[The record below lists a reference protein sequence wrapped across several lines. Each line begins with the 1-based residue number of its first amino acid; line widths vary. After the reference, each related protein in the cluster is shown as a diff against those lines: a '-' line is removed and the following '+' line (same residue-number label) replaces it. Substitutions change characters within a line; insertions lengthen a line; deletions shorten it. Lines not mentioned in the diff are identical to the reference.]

1 MGLITK
7 EQEKAVKRLNSA
19 LKNLNKMKIVFVI
32 NNVGARYVEYKDTGV
47 LNAPN
52 RRAVEIELT
61 PEQVEKIGI
70 RKIGFDCGEDVMETI
85 ESVSLKS
92 L

>member
-1 MGLITK
+1 
-7 EQEKAVKRLNSA
+7 
-19 LKNLNKMKIVFVI
+19 MKILFVI
-32 NNVGARYVEYKDTGV
+32 NDGDAHYMEYEHTGI

-70 RKIGFDCGEDVMETI
+70 RKIGVNCGRDVMESI
-85 ESVSLKS
+85 ESVSLNA

>member
-1 MGLITK
+1 MECDELSSYALHITGYTSDRGLNDFLLQL
-7 EQEKAVKRLNSA
+7 ENEA
-19 LKNLNKMKIVFVI
+19 LRKH
-32 NNVGARYVEYKDTGV
+32 
-47 LNAPN
+47 APN

-70 RKIGFDCGEDVMETI
+70 RKIGVNCGKDIVETV
-85 ESVSLKS
+85 ESISLNA

>member
-1 MGLITK
+1 
-7 EQEKAVKRLNSA
+7 
-19 LKNLNKMKIVFVI
+19 MKILFVI
-32 NNVGARYVEYKDTGV
+32 NDGDGKYMDYTHTGV

-70 RKIGFDCGEDVMETI
+70 KKIGYDCGRDVMETI
-85 ESVSLKS
+85 ESVSLNA

>member
-1 MGLITK
+1 M
-7 EQEKAVKRLNSA
+7 
-19 LKNLNKMKIVFVI
+19 
-32 NNVGARYVEYKDTGV
+32 EYEHTGI

-70 RKIGFDCGEDVMETI
+70 RKIGVNCGRDLMETV
-85 ESVSLKS
+85 ESVSLNA

>member
-1 MGLITK
+1 
-7 EQEKAVKRLNSA
+7 
-19 LKNLNKMKIVFVI
+19 MKILFVI
-32 NNVGARYVEYKDTGV
+32 NDGDARRMEYEYTGV

-70 RKIGFDCGEDVMETI
+70 RKIGVSCGKDVMETV
-85 ESVSLKS
+85 ESVSLS
-92 L
+92 AL

>member
-1 MGLITK
+1 
-7 EQEKAVKRLNSA
+7 
-19 LKNLNKMKIVFVI
+19 MKILFVI
-32 NNVGARYVEYKDTGV
+32 NDGDVKYMDYIHTGV

-70 RKIGFDCGEDVMETI
+70 KKICGKDVMETV
-85 ESVSLKS
+85 ESVSLNV